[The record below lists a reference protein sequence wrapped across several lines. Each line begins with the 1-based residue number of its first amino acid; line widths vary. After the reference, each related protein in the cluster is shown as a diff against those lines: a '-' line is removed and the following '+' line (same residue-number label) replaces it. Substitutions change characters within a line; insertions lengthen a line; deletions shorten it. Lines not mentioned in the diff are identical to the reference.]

1 MNPLV
6 IVGPIAG
13 NICAILFYSITKAG
27 LVGPSAP
34 GSIIAFMSM
43 SPKSSIVITA
53 LGVLIAAT
61 VSFLVSSPIVKMAG
75 SKSLEDA
82 QKKTSDMK
90 AESKGQAALRK
101 SYSHVT
107 LVWDLLQWEQQSSE
121 IVLNL

>member
-1 MNPLV
+1 
-6 IVGPIAG
+6 
-13 NICAILFYSITKAG
+13 
-27 LVGPSAP
+27 
-34 GSIIAFMSM
+34 MSM

-90 AESKGQAALRK
+90 AESKGQAAEVLSGADVKAGDIRK